1 MNIYEII
8 NRIQIH
14 LEPILNESGSVVFS
28 SVDTINKGD
37 IYTLGLNPGGKVD
50 ITINDTLNELPKKK
64 RNAYID
70 ESWGNGKNSDYIPGK
85 HPLQHNY
92 TGLIHA
98 LGYDPKDVFST
109 NLIFTRSQG
118 QYGAYYPERAN
129 ICWKAHQEFI
139 KIIDP
144 KYFIV
149 FGNSRISPFQ
159 YIKNKYSLE
168 ISDSFESGHG
178 IWKCFSCFGEIEGK
192 KRVLIGVPHLSR
204 YYIVNHENV
213 IQWIISKLI

>member
-1 MNIYEII
+1 MNIHEII

-28 SVDTINKGD
+28 SVETINKGD

-50 ITINDTLNELPKKK
+50 ITINDTLEELPTKK

-70 ESWGNGKNSDYIPGK
+70 ERWGNRKKQDYPPGQ
-85 HPLQHNY
+85 HPLQYNY
-92 TGLIHA
+92 NGLLRE
-98 LGYDPKDVFST
+98 LGHDPRIVFGS
-109 NLIFTRSQG
+109 NLIFTRSRG
-118 QYGAYYPERAN
+118 QNGANYPERAN

-139 KIIDP
+139 KIVDP

-159 YIKNKYSLE
+159 FIRNRYSLN
-168 ISDSFESGHG
+168 INDSIESGHG
-178 IWKCFSCFGEIEGK
+178 KWKCFSCTGEIEGK
-192 KRVLIGVPHLSR
+192 KRTLIGIPHLSR
-204 YYIVNHENV
+204 YYIGNHENV
-213 IQWIISKLI
+213 IQWIISKLV